1 MTGGL
6 TEQLSKDLVA
16 RLQAK
21 HGPDAPPEKAV
32 AKAASVG
39 HGFARILG
47 GVFFLLLSMGIVA
60 GLLILGRELGQFVQL
75 ALLAFAGVLGMFGLY
90 YVVRGSNNTSGEAL
104 DELKAVGGMAGMF
117 ARMIRGKKNG
127 DAA

>member
-6 TEQLSKDLVA
+6 TEQMSKDLVA
-16 RLQAK
+16 RLMAK

-127 DAA
+127 DSS